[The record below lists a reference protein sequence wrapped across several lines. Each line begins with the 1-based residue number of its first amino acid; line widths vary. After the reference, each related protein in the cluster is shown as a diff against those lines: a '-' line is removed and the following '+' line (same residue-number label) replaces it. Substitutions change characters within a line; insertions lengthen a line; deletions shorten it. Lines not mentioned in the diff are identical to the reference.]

1 MHPDVEEV
9 RPKLKEIL
17 YDCAVEIRATKAALY
32 LSTAASRYELVTE
45 YGFRGNLRT
54 LTDDTDPVV
63 DRCGRGRTP
72 FYVNGVGAEPR
83 FSQRLFEA
91 STDRLLVA
99 PLYSRGKLVGL
110 IDMRDKAGKA
120 PFEEADVLKA
130 QSIADRI
137 VALFAKSNLFGHHY
151 IALSRASG
159 EHLAVSSDRADDG
172 PDRPLVSATPPVRE
186 KPRVAPAPPPQQQAP
201 PPAAAPELA
210 PPRAIGNSAFDANR
224 LAILVRSA
232 HEAASRIGTAD
243 AEAIGET
250 EVSAARDVLRSILL
264 VPGAIAAVFS
274 TFGHLGGVQEI
285 AARTALTDD
294 AQRLIQEKLNAW
306 LAKRGE
312 AGAFVRTNINAPFGT
327 SAAPITAADIQK
339 VVTAPLSSPV
349 PRGLYL
355 TVVFAA
361 KPERATHDLLAVL
374 HAHLQLVLEQ
384 SLQRG
389 AAGSLRARIAEK
401 LVEPDFAKLPALRR
415 HSDLVSRLTES
426 FARYI
431 GLPAADVENARLAAL
446 VHDCGMRL
454 LDYERLYRKRQL
466 THEDLAMLREHATV
480 GAALVEP
487 LLGPDVARVVLAHHE
502 RVDGRGYPH
511 ELRGDDIPLA
521 ARLLQIADAWVTMI
535 DPESYHAPE
544 PFSNAIASVA
554 RGAGSQFD
562 AELAQK
568 FIELI
573 RSGSA
578 RPAAPKA

>member
-1 MHPDVEEV
+1 VHPDVEEV

-32 LSTAASRYELVTE
+32 LSTGASRYELVTE
-45 YGFRGNLRT
+45 YGFRGSVRALA
-54 LTDDTDPVV
+54 DDTDPLV

-120 PFEEADVLKA
+120 PFEEADVTKA
-130 QSIADRI
+130 QAIADRI
-137 VALFAKSNLFGHHY
+137 VALFAKTNLFGHHF

-186 KPRVAPAPPPQQQAP
+186 KPLVSTAAPPPA
-201 PPAAAPELA
+201 PAAAPE
-210 PPRAIGNSAFDANR
+210 PPPSRALSNRAFDATR
-224 LAILVRSA
+224 VTLIVRNA
-232 HEAASRIGTAD
+232 HEAASRIGAATN
-243 AEAIGET
+243 EAIGET
-250 EVSAARDVLRSILL
+250 EVAAAREVLRSILL

-285 AARTALTDD
+285 AARTTLADD
-294 AQRLIQEKLNAW
+294 AQQLIQEKLNAW

-312 AGAFVRTNINAPFGT
+312 AGAFVCTNITAPFGT
-327 SAAPITAADIQK
+327 SAAPIAAADIQK
-339 VVTAPLSSPV
+339 VVTAPLTSPA

-355 TVVFAA
+355 TVVFTG
-361 KPERATHDLLAVL
+361 KPDRATHELLAVL

-389 AAGSLRARIAEK
+389 ALTSLRARVAEE

-426 FARYI
+426 FARYV
-431 GLPAADVENARLAAL
+431 GLPAADVENARLVAL

-466 THEDLAMLREHATV
+466 THEDLATLREHATV

-487 LLGPDVARVVLAHHE
+487 LLGPDIARAVLAHHE
-502 RVDGRGYPH
+502 RIDGRGYPN

-544 PFSNAIASVA
+544 PFSSAIASIS
-554 RGAGSQFD
+554 RGAGTQFD
-562 AELAQK
+562 PELAQK
-568 FIELI
+568 FIEMI
-573 RSGSA
+573 RSGV
-578 RPAAPKA
+578 R